1 MPNKNCFLFHFE
13 NSFPSWDDQILIFY
27 IQTSWSPQMPNH
39 ETQNILLNN
48 LGSKQSGNEIW
59 SDYVIPQNEIFY
71 QKSLLKMW
79 HGN

>member
-1 MPNKNCFLFHFE
+1 
-13 NSFPSWDDQILIFY
+13 
-27 IQTSWSPQMPNH
+27 MPNH

-59 SDYVIPQNEIFY
+59 SDYVISQNEIFY

-79 HGN
+79 PGN